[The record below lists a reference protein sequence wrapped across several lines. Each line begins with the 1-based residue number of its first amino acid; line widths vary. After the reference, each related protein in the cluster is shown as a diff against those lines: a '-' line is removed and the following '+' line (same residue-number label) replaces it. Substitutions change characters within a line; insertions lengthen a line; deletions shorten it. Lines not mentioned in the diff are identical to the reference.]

1 MQQPF
6 ASLDSCG
13 KNPKTVVTYQCK
25 NLHESVTGT
34 ECICGGGATSYL
46 KPSRFETSRKKPQ
59 SGMEL
64 PGSSPLSPNQ
74 IRQER
79 HTRRR
84 KEQSNGANQLFL
96 HEIHQ
101 RSHWQRRTQ
110 RQNGGAKRRQCRGG
124 WKAVRRSERGKTM
137 CSEEGERTRGGTTEV
152 VGPRRPIGQKPRR
165 SGKWQEAEA
174 RRLKAM
180 EARN

>member
-1 MQQPF
+1 
-6 ASLDSCG
+6 
-13 KNPKTVVTYQCK
+13 
-25 NLHESVTGT
+25 
-34 ECICGGGATSYL
+34 
-46 KPSRFETSRKKPQ
+46 
-59 SGMEL
+59 MEL

-110 RQNGGAKRRQCRGG
+110 RQNSRAKRRQCRGG
-124 WKAVRRSERGKTM
+124 RKALRRSEQGKTM
-137 CSEEGERTRGGTTEV
+137 CSEKGVGADGRHSGEASRGRRCAAKRVKGREEERPRSSGQEG
-152 VGPRRPIGQKPRR
+152 R
-165 SGKWQEAEA
+165 SGKNRGASVSGKKPKQVT
-174 RRLKAM
+174 
-180 EARN
+180 